1 MNNNESRKYELTG
14 LDEKDI
20 NLILTGLG
28 QMPYIQSAG
37 MINRITT
44 SFNIQT
50 AQLNKKEEK
59 KEK

>member
-1 MNNNESRKYELTG
+1 MNNNEAKKYELTG

-44 SFNIQT
+44 SFNNQS
-50 AQLNKKEEK
+50 AQPNKKE